1 MDEAAGDGLA
11 IVQCLLQRVEHE
23 AGVRR
28 PRHAPADDA
37 AGVGVDDERDVDEA
51 GPRRDVGEVRDPQH
65 VRPWCPEPAI
75 DVIERTGRGLVAHRR
90 AHPPAAD
97 HPLQSHF
104 LHQPRHRA
112 AGHVVPFPQ
121 QLPPDLA
128 HAVDLEVLIEN
139 PFDLDAEHDV
149 ALDARRCR
157 LRLGAAGDVGVVC
170 RRGDRQHL
178 ADRLDPVVV
187 AVRIDEADHGFHRRS
202 SSAWAKYALA
212 LRRISLAWRS
222 SRFSRSSALMRS
234 RSSVVV
240 PGPLALVALGLPHP
254 VRQRLRRA
262 ADLGRD
268 RGDRRPLRG
277 VLARGAPTPSAPRA
291 HAPRPRTSGMSCDS
305 SWLQS
310 LKSWSLR
317 QTRGGSQRQFNSIAC
332 SAVAGR
338 HRQANTQA
346 NRLHPSRPAQ
356 HRRLSWLRQWSTM
369 RFPKIAAQL
378 WPSSRLRSPSPLSSS
393 AHRGTRLRDQ
403 PPCRWRLLM

>member
-1 MDEAAGDGLA
+1 MDEAAAGDGLA

-104 LHQPRHRA
+104 LHQARHRA

-139 PFDLDAEHDV
+139 PFDLDAEHGV
-149 ALDARRCR
+149 ALDTRRCR

-170 RRGDRQHL
+170 RRGDRQNTL
-178 ADRLDPVVV
+178 QIGSTP
-187 AVRIDEADHGFHRRS
+187 
-202 SSAWAKYALA
+202 W
-212 LRRISLAWRS
+212 S
-222 SRFSRSSALMRS
+222 SRYASTKLIMASIGGRAPPGQNTRWPCAGSRW
-234 RSSVVV
+234 
-240 PGPLALVALGLPHP
+240 PGA
-254 VRQRLRRA
+254 
-262 ADLGRD
+262 
-268 RGDRRPLRG
+268 
-277 VLARGAPTPSAPRA
+277 ARGSPAPAP
-291 HAPRPRTSGMSCDS
+291 
-305 SWLQS
+305 
-310 LKSWSLR
+310 
-317 QTRGGSQRQFNSIAC
+317 
-332 SAVAGR
+332 
-338 HRQANTQA
+338 
-346 NRLHPSRPAQ
+346 
-356 HRRLSWLRQWSTM
+356 
-369 RFPKIAAQL
+369 
-378 WPSSRLRSPSPLSSS
+378 
-393 AHRGTRLRDQ
+393 
-403 PPCRWRLLM
+403 